1 MKNYQEIYEK
11 IENPLND
18 DEVVRKLI
26 EGYSDEL
33 GTKKYYKKLT
43 EVYHDQKKYT
53 GINVKDKDKFVSE
66 IFNEWKKDIT
76 RNISDEDIKSYNN
89 QNFARLRECIK
100 DIPDIKDFK
109 ENLKVFN
116 RLNKLDKLDKDSKK
130 TELTKIY
137 KDYAAFFPEGTW
149 TYITYNN
156 INPSKYK
163 NFIVDHRLYLNTENI
178 DTYKVMELFRNKCKE
193 RELNYLFK
201 FAEKG
206 DRDDTIVIYSD
217 DRKLSKYLEILEEI
231 KKEEPEIV
239 KRAQT
244 PPMLTGKIDG
254 WIGYGSEPPLDE
266 NGKNTNSFNNVR
278 SGIIQNAIS
287 KETIKWIRENKEL
300 RKEDLGLNEY
310 LTKQIYDDIKDKY
323 RMYKT
328 VHEDQFQEKLLKRLE
343 KEIEK
348 NKSELLEGKFDKIK
362 EFNID
367 GINIEVDSQ
376 MIQRAF
382 RPFSKKIL
390 KKDPSF
396 LGKVRDAIKEE
407 GLANGIDPEKFCF
420 DIDKRDKLFNE
431 DKTNEI
437 LETIDPEFLNKKIKF
452 VGFVKGHD
460 EIEYERYIRAVVKE
474 LPKDKNIIM
483 KDGRQLTPKQFI
495 ENEIPKLEQ
504 KYNINIKKLLE
515 ENIVIE
521 KEEKINKN
529 KNSIEQRF
537 TTPDN
542 SKNEQYNVDIL
553 KNINKDVLNK
563 KVQIDGGKEI
573 TYKEYLEKYVMPKM
587 PKEEK
592 IKLKNGIEMPTKQY
606 IEEVLLQ
613 EKSKY
618 GLNVDSMLADTIMDY
633 AKKENEKNKNNI
645 EQRFTTPDNSK
656 NEQYNVDILK
666 NINKDVLNKKVQIDG
681 GKEITYK
688 EYLEK
693 YVMPKM
699 PKEEKIKLKNGIEM
713 PTKQYIEEVLL
724 QEKSKYGLN
733 VDSMLADTIM
743 DYAKKENEKIKSIN
757 TNNIRNNVNGMDF
770 KDNVIEE
777 ARISYDSFKDNT
789 DKEQVEKQKIQKVLL
804 ETEKTN
810 LPMKIGFFEKIKQSF
825 KKIKEIAHKVKEW
838 IDKKK
843 DSFFREN
850 TKLVDIDLEDLE
862 KSEKS
867 ETKDNSNKV
876 EEKETQDSMN
886 YKKITNSEILE
897 NEAVKEKIEEYMKN
911 LNNKVENSNS
921 SKKKEK
927 DLEI

>member
-1 MKNYQEIYEK
+1 MKNYKEIYEK

-33 GTKKYYKKLT
+33 RTKQYYNKLVQVNYKEKKYK
-43 EVYHDQKKYT
+43 V
-53 GINVKDKDKFVSE
+53 INMDDKDRLVSQ
-66 IFNEWKKDIT
+66 IFNEWKNDIT
-76 RNISDEDIKSYNN
+76 KNISDEDIKSYNN
-89 QNFARLRECIK
+89 QDFVRLRECIK
-100 DIPDIKDFK
+100 NIPDIKDFK
-109 ENLKVFN
+109 ENSKVFN
-116 RLNKLDKLDKDSKK
+116 RLTKLDKLDKDSKK
-130 TELTKIY
+130 TKLTDIY
-137 KDYAAFFPEGTW
+137 EDYAPFFHGSTW
-149 TYITYNN
+149 TYISHNS

-163 NFIVDHRLYLNTENI
+163 KIIVDHRLYLNTENI

-193 RELNYLFK
+193 RELDYHFK
-201 FAEKG
+201 FSDRG

-217 DRKLSKYLEILEEI
+217 DKKLSKYLEILEEI
-231 KKEEPEIV
+231 KKEEPEII

-254 WIGYGSEPPLDE
+254 WIGYGSEPSLDE
-266 NGKNTNSFNNVR
+266 NGKNTKSFNSSR

-287 KETIKWIRENKEL
+287 KETIKWLRENKEL
-300 RKEDLGLNEY
+300 TKEDLGLNEY
-310 LTKQIYDDIKDKY
+310 LTKQISDDIKDKY
-323 RMYKT
+323 NRMDKSVY
-328 VHEDQFQEKLLKRLE
+328 EPEFQEKLLKRLE

-367 GINIEVDSQ
+367 GLDIEVDSE

-396 LGKVRDAIKEE
+396 LEKVRNAIKEE
-407 GLANGIDPEKFCF
+407 GLANGIDSEKFCF
-420 DIDKRDKLFNE
+420 DIDKRDQLFNE

-437 LETIDPEFLNKKIKF
+437 LKTIDPEFLNKKIKF
-452 VGFVKGHD
+452 AGLAKGHD

-521 KEEKINKN
+521 K
-529 KNSIEQRF
+529 R
-537 TTPDN
+537 
-542 SKNEQYNVDIL
+542 
-553 KNINKDVLNK
+553 
-563 KVQIDGGKEI
+563 
-573 TYKEYLEKYVMPKM
+573 
-587 PKEEK
+587 KEEK
-592 IKLKNGIEMPTKQY
+592 T
-606 IEEVLLQ
+606 
-613 EKSKY
+613 
-618 GLNVDSMLADTIMDY
+618 NV
-633 AKKENEKNKNNI
+633 NKNNI

-656 NEQYNVDILK
+656 NEQYNADILK
-666 NINKDVLNKKVQIDG
+666 NINKDVLNKKVQVG
-681 GKEITYK
+681 EGREITYK

-693 YVMPKM
+693 YVMHKM
-699 PKEEKIKLKNGIEM
+699 PKGEKIKLKNGIEI

-733 VDSMLADTIM
+733 IDSMLADTIK
-743 DYAKKENEKIKSIN
+743 DYAKKENEKTKSIN

-777 ARISYDSFKDNT
+777 ARISNDGFKDNT
-789 DKEQVEKQKIQKVLL
+789 DKEKVQKQRIQKVLL

-810 LPMKIGFFEKIKQSF
+810 LPMKIGFFEKIKQGF

-838 IDKKK
+838 VDKKK

-850 TKLVDIDLEDLE
+850 IKLVDIDLEELE
-862 KSEKS
+862 KSE
-867 ETKDNSNKV
+867 TNDNLNKP
-876 EEKETQDSMN
+876 EEKEIVEDKENKKVEKTIVEEEKERNNIINEEKEVQDNMN
-886 YKKITNSEILE
+886 YKKITNSEILQ

-911 LNNKVENSNS
+911 LNDKVKNSSNS
-921 SKKKEK
+921 QKHDK
-927 DLEI
+927 DLDR

>member
-33 GTKKYYKKLT
+33 GTEQYYKKLVQVNYK
-43 EVYHDQKKYT
+43 EKKYKD
-53 GINVKDKDKFVSE
+53 INMEDKDRLVSQ
-66 IFNEWKKDIT
+66 IFNDWKKDLT
-76 RNISDEDIKSYNN
+76 LNIKDDEIKKYNKD
-89 QNFARLRECIK
+89 FPYLREFLK
-100 DIPDIKDFK
+100 NTPYVKSAKEFFK
-109 ENLKVFN
+109 IQRKVDVDEQ
-116 RLNKLDKLDKDSKK
+116 LETIYSKY
-130 TELTKIY
+130 TPFSHGES
-137 KDYAAFFPEGTW
+137 W
-149 TYITYNN
+149 TYISHNS

-163 NFIVDHRLYLNTENI
+163 KFIVDHRLYLNTENI

-193 RELNYLFK
+193 RELDYHFK
-201 FAEKG
+201 FSDNG

-217 DRKLSKYLEILEEI
+217 DKKLSKYLEILEEI

-254 WIGYGSEPPLDE
+254 WIGYGSEPKLDE
-266 NGKNTNSFNNVR
+266 YGKNTNSFNSVR

-300 RKEDLGLNEY
+300 TKEDTGLNEY
-310 LTKQIYDDIKDKY
+310 LTKQIYDDIIKDKY
-323 RMYKT
+323 RMYKS
-328 VHEDQFQEKLLKRLE
+328 VYEPEFQEKILKKLE
-343 KEIEK
+343 NDIAK
-348 NKSELLEGKFDKIK
+348 NKSEILEGRFDGIK

-367 GINIEVDSQ
+367 DINIEVDSE

-407 GLANGIDPEKFCF
+407 GLANGIDSEKFCF

-437 LETIDPEFLNKKIKF
+437 LETIDPQFLNKKIKF
-452 VGFVKGHD
+452 AGFAKGHD

-515 ENIVIE
+515 ENIIIE
-521 KEEKINKN
+521 KEEVNKN
-529 KNSIEQRF
+529 RNANK
-537 TTPDN
+537 P
-542 SKNEQYNVDIL
+542 
-553 KNINKDVLNK
+553 KNINDNNKGLNTKVDNFNNKKETNDELFKNINPAVLNQ
-563 KVQIDGGKEI
+563 KVKIGAGKEI
-573 TYKEYLEKYVMPKM
+573 TYEEYLKKYVIFKIPKG
-587 PKEEK
+587 EK
-592 IKLKNGIEMPTKQY
+592 VKIKNGIEIPKKQY

-613 EKSKY
+613 EKENY
-618 GLNVDSMLADTIMDY
+618 GLDVDSMLEKTLEEYIREENDNKVINNTPNNIDLKRRANTETKIINDRF
-633 AKKENEKNKNNI
+633 KENTKEEPIEK
-645 EQRFTTPDNSK
+645 
-656 NEQYNVDILK
+656 
-666 NINKDVLNKKVQIDG
+666 KKV
-681 GKEITYK
+681 
-688 EYLEK
+688 
-693 YVMPKM
+693 
-699 PKEEKIKLKNGIEM
+699 
-713 PTKQYIEEVLL
+713 
-724 QEKSKYGLN
+724 S
-733 VDSMLADTIM
+733 
-743 DYAKKENEKIKSIN
+743 
-757 TNNIRNNVNGMDF
+757 
-770 KDNVIEE
+770 
-777 ARISYDSFKDNT
+777 
-789 DKEQVEKQKIQKVLL
+789 KVLL

-810 LPMKIGFFEKIKQSF
+810 LPMKIGFFEKIKQGF

-838 IDKKK
+838 VDKKK

-850 TKLVDIDLEDLE
+850 IKLVDIDLEELE
-862 KSEKS
+862 KSE
-867 ETKDNSNKV
+867 TNDNLNKP
-876 EEKETQDSMN
+876 EEKEIVEDKENKKVEKTIVEEEKERNNIINEEKEVQDNMN
-886 YKKITNSEILE
+886 YKKITNSEILQ

-911 LNNKVENSNS
+911 LNDKVKNSSNS
-921 SKKKEK
+921 QKHDK
-927 DLEI
+927 DLDR

>member
-33 GTKKYYKKLT
+33 GTEQYYKKLVQVNYK
-43 EVYHDQKKYT
+43 EKKYKD
-53 GINVKDKDKFVSE
+53 INMEDKDRLVSQ
-66 IFNEWKKDIT
+66 IFNDWKKDLT
-76 RNISDEDIKSYNN
+76 LNIKDDEIKKYNKD
-89 QNFARLRECIK
+89 FPYLREFLK
-100 DIPDIKDFK
+100 NTPYVKSAKEFFK
-109 ENLKVFN
+109 IQRKVDVDEQ
-116 RLNKLDKLDKDSKK
+116 LETIYSKY
-130 TELTKIY
+130 TPFSHGES
-137 KDYAAFFPEGTW
+137 W
-149 TYITYNN
+149 TYISHNS

-163 NFIVDHRLYLNTENI
+163 KFIVDHRLYLNTENI

-193 RELNYLFK
+193 RELDYHFK
-201 FAEKG
+201 FSDNG

-217 DRKLSKYLEILEEI
+217 DKKLSKYLEILEEI

-254 WIGYGSEPPLDE
+254 WIGYGSEPKLDE
-266 NGKNTNSFNNVR
+266 DGKNTNSFNSVR

-300 RKEDLGLNEY
+300 TKEDTGLNEY
-310 LTKQIYDDIKDKY
+310 LTKQIYDDIIKDKY
-323 RMYKT
+323 RMYKS
-328 VHEDQFQEKLLKRLE
+328 VYEPEFQEKILKKLE
-343 KEIEK
+343 NDIAK
-348 NKSELLEGKFDKIK
+348 NKSEILEGRFDGIK

-367 GINIEVDSQ
+367 DINIEVDSE

-407 GLANGIDPEKFCF
+407 GLANGIDSEKFCF

-437 LETIDPEFLNKKIKF
+437 LETIDPQFLNKKIKF
-452 VGFVKGHD
+452 AGFAKGHD

-515 ENIVIE
+515 ENIIIE
-521 KEEKINKN
+521 KEEVNKN
-529 KNSIEQRF
+529 RNSDK
-537 TTPDN
+537 P
-542 SKNEQYNVDIL
+542 
-553 KNINKDVLNK
+553 KNINNNYKDTNTKLDNSNFNNK
-563 KVQIDGGKEI
+563 KETNDELFKNINPAVLSQKVKIGAGNEI
-573 TYKEYLEKYVMPKM
+573 TYEEYLKKYVIFKIPKG
-587 PKEEK
+587 EK
-592 IKLKNGIEMPTKQY
+592 VKLKNGIEIPKKQY

-613 EKSKY
+613 EKENY
-618 GLNVDSMLADTIMDY
+618 GLDVDSMLEKTLVEYIREENDNKVINNTPNNIDLKRRANTETKIINDRF
-633 AKKENEKNKNNI
+633 KENTKEEPIEK
-645 EQRFTTPDNSK
+645 
-656 NEQYNVDILK
+656 
-666 NINKDVLNKKVQIDG
+666 KKV
-681 GKEITYK
+681 
-688 EYLEK
+688 
-693 YVMPKM
+693 
-699 PKEEKIKLKNGIEM
+699 
-713 PTKQYIEEVLL
+713 
-724 QEKSKYGLN
+724 S
-733 VDSMLADTIM
+733 
-743 DYAKKENEKIKSIN
+743 
-757 TNNIRNNVNGMDF
+757 
-770 KDNVIEE
+770 
-777 ARISYDSFKDNT
+777 
-789 DKEQVEKQKIQKVLL
+789 KVLL

-810 LPMKIGFFEKIKQSF
+810 LPMKIGFFEKIKQGF

-838 IDKKK
+838 VDKKK

-850 TKLVDIDLEDLE
+850 IKLVDIDLEELE
-862 KSEKS
+862 KSE
-867 ETKDNSNKV
+867 TNDNLNKP
-876 EEKETQDSMN
+876 EEKEIVEDKENKKVEKTIVEEEKERNNIINEEKEVQDNMN
-886 YKKITNSEILE
+886 YKKITNSEILQ

-911 LNNKVENSNS
+911 LNDKVKNSSNS
-921 SKKKEK
+921 QKDDK
-927 DLEI
+927 DLDR

>member
-33 GTKKYYKKLT
+33 GTEQYYKKLVQVNYK
-43 EVYHDQKKYT
+43 EKKYKD
-53 GINVKDKDKFVSE
+53 INMEDKDRLVSQ
-66 IFNEWKKDIT
+66 IFNDWKKDLT
-76 RNISDEDIKSYNN
+76 LNIKDDEIKKYNKD
-89 QNFARLRECIK
+89 FPYLREFLK
-100 DIPDIKDFK
+100 NTPYVKSAKEFFK
-109 ENLKVFN
+109 IQRKVDVDEQ
-116 RLNKLDKLDKDSKK
+116 LETIYSKY
-130 TELTKIY
+130 TPFSHGES
-137 KDYAAFFPEGTW
+137 W
-149 TYITYNN
+149 TYISHNS

-163 NFIVDHRLYLNTENI
+163 KFIVDHRLYLNTENI

-193 RELNYLFK
+193 RELDYHFK
-201 FAEKG
+201 FSDNG

-217 DRKLSKYLEILEEI
+217 DKKLSKYLEILEEI

-254 WIGYGSEPPLDE
+254 WIGYGSEPKLDE
-266 NGKNTNSFNNVR
+266 DGKNTNSFNSVR

-300 RKEDLGLNEY
+300 TKEDTGLNEY
-310 LTKQIYDDIKDKY
+310 LTKQIYDDIIKDKY
-323 RMYKT
+323 RMYKS
-328 VHEDQFQEKLLKRLE
+328 VYEPEFQEKILKKLE
-343 KEIEK
+343 NDIAK
-348 NKSELLEGKFDKIK
+348 NKSEILEGRFDGIK

-367 GINIEVDSQ
+367 DINIEVDSE

-407 GLANGIDPEKFCF
+407 GLANGIDSEKFCF

-437 LETIDPEFLNKKIKF
+437 LETIDPQFLNKKIKF
-452 VGFVKGHD
+452 AGFAKGHD

-515 ENIVIE
+515 ENIIIE
-521 KEEKINKN
+521 KEEVNKN
-529 KNSIEQRF
+529 RNANK
-537 TTPDN
+537 P
-542 SKNEQYNVDIL
+542 
-553 KNINKDVLNK
+553 KNINDNNKGLNTKVDNFNNKKETNDELFKNINPAVLNQ
-563 KVQIDGGKEI
+563 KVKIGAGKEI
-573 TYKEYLEKYVMPKM
+573 TYEEYLKKYVIFKIPKG
-587 PKEEK
+587 EK
-592 IKLKNGIEMPTKQY
+592 VKIKNGIEIPKKQY

-613 EKSKY
+613 EKENY
-618 GLNVDSMLADTIMDY
+618 GLDVDSMLEKTLEEYIREENDNKVINNTPNNIDLKRRANTETKIINDRF
-633 AKKENEKNKNNI
+633 KENTKEEPIEK
-645 EQRFTTPDNSK
+645 
-656 NEQYNVDILK
+656 
-666 NINKDVLNKKVQIDG
+666 KKV
-681 GKEITYK
+681 
-688 EYLEK
+688 
-693 YVMPKM
+693 
-699 PKEEKIKLKNGIEM
+699 
-713 PTKQYIEEVLL
+713 
-724 QEKSKYGLN
+724 S
-733 VDSMLADTIM
+733 
-743 DYAKKENEKIKSIN
+743 
-757 TNNIRNNVNGMDF
+757 
-770 KDNVIEE
+770 
-777 ARISYDSFKDNT
+777 
-789 DKEQVEKQKIQKVLL
+789 KVLL

-810 LPMKIGFFEKIKQSF
+810 LPMKIGFFEKIKQGF

-838 IDKKK
+838 VDKKK

-850 TKLVDIDLEDLE
+850 IKLVDIDLEELE
-862 KSEKS
+862 KSE
-867 ETKDNSNKV
+867 TNDNLNKP
-876 EEKETQDSMN
+876 EEKEIVEDKENKKVEKTIVEEEKERNNIINEEKEVQDNMN
-886 YKKITNSEILE
+886 YKKITNSEILQ

-911 LNNKVENSNS
+911 LNDKVINSNNTQ
-921 SKKKEK
+921 KHDK
-927 DLEI
+927 DLDR

>member
-1 MKNYQEIYEK
+1 MKNYHEMYEK

-33 GTKKYYKKLT
+33 RTKQYYNKLVQVNYKEKKYK
-43 EVYHDQKKYT
+43 
-53 GINVKDKDKFVSE
+53 GINMDDKDRLVSQ
-66 IFNEWKKDIT
+66 IFNEWKNDIT
-76 RNISDEDIKSYNN
+76 KNISDEDIKSYNN
-89 QNFARLRECIK
+89 QDFVRLRECIK
-100 DIPDIKDFK
+100 NIPDIKDFK
-109 ENLKVFN
+109 ENSKVFN
-116 RLNKLDKLDKDSKK
+116 RLTKLDKLDKDSKK
-130 TELTKIY
+130 TKLTDIY
-137 KDYAAFFPEGTW
+137 EDYAPFFHGSTW
-149 TYITYNN
+149 TYISHNS

-163 NFIVDHRLYLNTENI
+163 KIIVDHRLYLNTENI

-193 RELNYLFK
+193 RELDYHFK
-201 FAEKG
+201 FSDRG

-217 DRKLSKYLEILEEI
+217 DKKLSKYLEILEEI

-254 WIGYGSEPPLDE
+254 WIGYGSEPKLDE
-266 NGKNTNSFNNVR
+266 DGKNTNSFNSVR

-300 RKEDLGLNEY
+300 TKEDTGLNEY

-323 RMYKT
+323 NRMDKSVY
-328 VHEDQFQEKLLKRLE
+328 EPEFQEKLLKRLE

-367 GINIEVDSQ
+367 GLDIEVDSE

-407 GLANGIDPEKFCF
+407 GLANGIDSEKFCF

-437 LETIDPEFLNKKIKF
+437 LETIDPQFLNKKIKF
-452 VGFVKGHD
+452 AGFAKGHD

-521 KEEKINKN
+521 K
-529 KNSIEQRF
+529 R
-537 TTPDN
+537 
-542 SKNEQYNVDIL
+542 
-553 KNINKDVLNK
+553 
-563 KVQIDGGKEI
+563 
-573 TYKEYLEKYVMPKM
+573 
-587 PKEEK
+587 KEEK
-592 IKLKNGIEMPTKQY
+592 T
-606 IEEVLLQ
+606 
-613 EKSKY
+613 
-618 GLNVDSMLADTIMDY
+618 NV
-633 AKKENEKNKNNI
+633 NKNNI

-656 NEQYNVDILK
+656 NEQYNADILK
-666 NINKDVLNKKVQIDG
+666 NINKDVLNKKVQVG
-681 GKEITYK
+681 EGREITYK

-693 YVMPKM
+693 YVMHKM
-699 PKEEKIKLKNGIEM
+699 PKGEKIKLKNGIEI

-733 VDSMLADTIM
+733 IDSMLADTIK
-743 DYAKKENEKIKSIN
+743 DYAKKENEKTKSIN

-777 ARISYDSFKDNT
+777 ARISNDGFKDNT
-789 DKEQVEKQKIQKVLL
+789 DKEKVQKQRIQKVLL

-810 LPMKIGFFEKIKQSF
+810 LPMKIGFFEKIKQGF

-838 IDKKK
+838 VDKKK

-850 TKLVDIDLEDLE
+850 IKLVDIDLEELE
-862 KSEKS
+862 KSE
-867 ETKDNSNKV
+867 TNDNLNKP
-876 EEKETQDSMN
+876 EEKEIVEDKENKKVEKTIVEEEKERNNIINEEKEVQDNMN
-886 YKKITNSEILE
+886 YKKITNSEILQ

-911 LNNKVENSNS
+911 LNDKVKNSSNS
-921 SKKKEK
+921 QKHDK
-927 DLEI
+927 DLDR

>member
-33 GTKKYYKKLT
+33 GTEQYYKKLVQVNYK
-43 EVYHDQKKYT
+43 EKKYKD
-53 GINVKDKDKFVSE
+53 INMEDKDRLVSQ
-66 IFNEWKKDIT
+66 IFNDWKKDLT
-76 RNISDEDIKSYNN
+76 LNIKDDEIKKYNKD
-89 QNFARLRECIK
+89 FPYLREFLK
-100 DIPDIKDFK
+100 NTPYVKSAKEFFK
-109 ENLKVFN
+109 IQRKVDVDEQ
-116 RLNKLDKLDKDSKK
+116 LETIYSKY
-130 TELTKIY
+130 TPFSHGES
-137 KDYAAFFPEGTW
+137 W
-149 TYITYNN
+149 TYISHNS

-163 NFIVDHRLYLNTENI
+163 KFIVDHRLYLNTENI

-193 RELNYLFK
+193 RELDYHFK
-201 FAEKG
+201 FSDNG

-217 DRKLSKYLEILEEI
+217 DKKLSKYLEILEEI

-254 WIGYGSEPPLDE
+254 WIGYGSEPKLDE
-266 NGKNTNSFNNVR
+266 DGKNTNSFNSVR

-300 RKEDLGLNEY
+300 TKEDTGLNEY
-310 LTKQIYDDIKDKY
+310 LTKQIYDDIIKDKY
-323 RMYKT
+323 RMYKS
-328 VHEDQFQEKLLKRLE
+328 VYEPEFQEKILKKLE
-343 KEIEK
+343 NDIAK
-348 NKSELLEGKFDKIK
+348 NKSEILEGRFDGIK

-367 GINIEVDSQ
+367 DINIEVDSE

-407 GLANGIDPEKFCF
+407 GLANGIDSEKFCF

-437 LETIDPEFLNKKIKF
+437 LETIDPQFLNKKIKF
-452 VGFVKGHD
+452 AGFAKGHD

-515 ENIVIE
+515 ENIIIE
-521 KEEKINKN
+521 KEEVNKN
-529 KNSIEQRF
+529 RNANK
-537 TTPDN
+537 
-542 SKNEQYNVDIL
+542 L
-553 KNINKDVLNK
+553 KNINDNNKGLNTKVDNFNNKKETNDELFKNINPAVLNQ
-563 KVQIDGGKEI
+563 KVKIGAGKEI
-573 TYKEYLEKYVMPKM
+573 TYEEYLKKYVIFKIPKG
-587 PKEEK
+587 EK
-592 IKLKNGIEMPTKQY
+592 VKIKNGIEIPKKQY

-613 EKSKY
+613 EKENY
-618 GLNVDSMLADTIMDY
+618 GLDVDSMLEKTLEEYIREENDNKVINNTPNNIDLKRRANTETKIINDRF
-633 AKKENEKNKNNI
+633 KENTKEEPIEK
-645 EQRFTTPDNSK
+645 
-656 NEQYNVDILK
+656 
-666 NINKDVLNKKVQIDG
+666 KKV
-681 GKEITYK
+681 
-688 EYLEK
+688 
-693 YVMPKM
+693 
-699 PKEEKIKLKNGIEM
+699 
-713 PTKQYIEEVLL
+713 
-724 QEKSKYGLN
+724 S
-733 VDSMLADTIM
+733 
-743 DYAKKENEKIKSIN
+743 
-757 TNNIRNNVNGMDF
+757 
-770 KDNVIEE
+770 
-777 ARISYDSFKDNT
+777 
-789 DKEQVEKQKIQKVLL
+789 KVLL

-810 LPMKIGFFEKIKQSF
+810 LPMKIGFFEKIKQGF

-838 IDKKK
+838 VDKKK

-850 TKLVDIDLEDLE
+850 IKLVDIDLEELE
-862 KSEKS
+862 KSE
-867 ETKDNSNKV
+867 TNDNLNKP
-876 EEKETQDSMN
+876 EEKEIVEDKENKKVEKTIVEEEKERNNIINEEKEVQDNMN
-886 YKKITNSEILE
+886 YKKITNSEILQ

-911 LNNKVENSNS
+911 LNDKVKNSSNS
-921 SKKKEK
+921 QKHDK
-927 DLEI
+927 DLDR

>member
-1 MKNYQEIYEK
+1 MKNYQEIYKK

-43 EVYHDQKKYT
+43 EVYHDQKKYI

-130 TELTKIY
+130 TELTDIY
-137 KDYAAFFPEGTW
+137 QDYAAFFPGDTW

-163 NFIVDHRLYLNTENI
+163 KFIVDHRLYLNTETI
-178 DTYKVMELFRNKCKE
+178 DTYKVMELFRDKCKE

-201 FAEKG
+201 YAEKG

-217 DRKLSKYLEILEEI
+217 DRKLSDYIEILEEI

-239 KRAQT
+239 KRAKT

-266 NGKNTNSFNNVR
+266 DGKNTNSFNNVR

-300 RKEDLGLNEY
+300 TKKESEFNKY
-310 LTKQIYDDIKDKY
+310 LTKQIYNDIKDKHIY
-323 RMYKT
+323 YKPIR
-328 VHEDQFQEKLLKRLE
+328 EAQFQEKLLKRLE

-367 GINIEVDSQ
+367 GLDIEVDSE

-407 GLANGIDPEKFCF
+407 GLANGIDSEKFCF

-437 LETIDPEFLNKKIKF
+437 LKTIDPEFLNKKIKF
-452 VGFVKGHD
+452 AGLAKGYD
-460 EIEYERYIRAVVKE
+460 ELEYERYIRAVVRE

-483 KDGRQLTPKQFI
+483 KDGRQLTPKEFI

-504 KYNINIKKLLE
+504 KYNTNIKKLLE

-521 KEEKINKN
+521 KGKEEKTNVNKN
-529 KNSIEQRF
+529 NIEQKS
-537 TTPDN
+537 TPDN
-542 SKNEQYNVDIL
+542 SKNEQYNEDIL

-563 KVQIDGGKEI
+563 KVQVSEGKEI

-587 PKEEK
+587 PKGEK
-592 IKLKNGIEMPTKQY
+592 IKLKNGIEIPIKQY

-618 GLNVDSMLADTIMDY
+618 GLNVDSMLADTIM
-633 AKKENEKNKNNI
+633 
-645 EQRFTTPDNSK
+645 Q
-656 NEQYNVDILK
+656 
-666 NINKDVLNKKVQIDG
+666 
-681 GKEITYK
+681 
-688 EYLEK
+688 
-693 YVMPKM
+693 
-699 PKEEKIKLKNGIEM
+699 
-713 PTKQYIEEVLL
+713 
-724 QEKSKYGLN
+724 
-733 VDSMLADTIM
+733 
-743 DYAKKENEKIKSIN
+743 
-757 TNNIRNNVNGMDF
+757 
-770 KDNVIEE
+770 
-777 ARISYDSFKDNT
+777 
-789 DKEQVEKQKIQKVLL
+789 
-804 ETEKTN
+804 
-810 LPMKIGFFEKIKQSF
+810 
-825 KKIKEIAHKVKEW
+825 
-838 IDKKK
+838 KKK
-843 DSFFREN
+843 MK
-850 TKLVDIDLEDLE
+850 KLR
-862 KSEKS
+862 
-867 ETKDNSNKV
+867 
-876 EEKETQDSMN
+876 
-886 YKKITNSEILE
+886 
-897 NEAVKEKIEEYMKN
+897 A
-911 LNNKVENSNS
+911 
-921 SKKKEK
+921 
-927 DLEI
+927 

>member
-26 EGYSDEL
+26 ESYSDEL
-33 GTKKYYKKLT
+33 GTKSYYNKLVQVNYK
-43 EVYHDQKKYT
+43 EKKYKE
-53 GINVKDKDKFVSE
+53 INMEDKDRLVSQ
-66 IFNEWKKDIT
+66 IFNDWKKDLT
-76 RNISDEDIKSYNN
+76 LNIKDDEIKKYNKE
-89 QNFARLRECIK
+89 FPPLREFLK
-100 DIPDIKDFK
+100 NIPYVKSAKEFFK
-109 ENLKVFN
+109 INGKVDADEQ
-116 RLNKLDKLDKDSKK
+116 LETIYSKY
-130 TELTKIY
+130 TP
-137 KDYAAFFPEGTW
+137 FFHGESW
-149 TYITYNN
+149 TYISHNS

-163 NFIVDHRLYLNTENI
+163 KFIVDHRLYLNTENI

-193 RELNYLFK
+193 RELDYHFK
-201 FAEKG
+201 FSDRG

-217 DRKLSKYLEILEEI
+217 DKKLSKYLEILEEI
-231 KKEEPEIV
+231 KKEEPEII

-254 WIGYGSEPPLDE
+254 WIGYGSKPSLDE
-266 NGKNTNSFNNVR
+266 NGKNTKSFNSSR

-300 RKEDLGLNEY
+300 TKEDSGLNEY
-310 LTKQIYDDIKDKY
+310 LTKQISDDIKDKY
-323 RMYKT
+323 RMYKS
-328 VHEDQFQEKLLKRLE
+328 VYEPEFQEKLLKKLE

-348 NKSELLEGKFDKIK
+348 NRSELLEGKFDKIK

-367 GINIEVDSQ
+367 DINIEVDSE
-376 MIQRAF
+376 MIQKAF

-396 LGKVRDAIKEE
+396 LEKVRDGIKEE

-437 LETIDPEFLNKKIKF
+437 LETIDTEFLNKKIKF
-452 VGFVKGHD
+452 AGLAEGYN

-483 KDGRQLTPKQFI
+483 KDGRKLIPKEFI

-504 KYNINIKKLLE
+504 KYNININKLLE
-515 ENIVIE
+515 ENIIIE
-521 KEEKINKN
+521 KEEKTNKN
-529 KNSIEQRF
+529 KNNIEQKS
-537 TTPDN
+537 TPYYN
-542 SKNEQYNVDIL
+542 SKNEEYNKDIL
-553 KNINKDVLNK
+553 KNINKDILNK
-563 KVQIDGGKEI
+563 KIQIGEGKEI

-592 IKLKNGIEMPTKQY
+592 IKLKNGMEIPTKQY

-618 GLNVDSMLADTIMDY
+618 GLNVDSMLADTIKDY
-633 AKKENEKNKNNI
+633 EKTENEKN
-645 EQRFTTPDNSK
+645 
-656 NEQYNVDILK
+656 
-666 NINKDVLNKKVQIDG
+666 
-681 GKEITYK
+681 
-688 EYLEK
+688 
-693 YVMPKM
+693 
-699 PKEEKIKLKNGIEM
+699 
-713 PTKQYIEEVLL
+713 
-724 QEKSKYGLN
+724 
-733 VDSMLADTIM
+733 
-743 DYAKKENEKIKSIN
+743 KSIN

-777 ARISYDSFKDNT
+777 AKISNDGFKDNT
-789 DKEQVEKQKIQKVLL
+789 DKEKIQKVLL

-850 TKLVDIDLEDLE
+850 IKLVDIDLKEL
-862 KSEKS
+862 EKS
-867 ETKDNSNKV
+867 ETKDNSNKA
-876 EEKETQDSMN
+876 EEKEIIENKDNTKVEKNIVEEEKAKSNVINEDKEIQNNIWDQ
-886 YKKITNSEILE
+886 KITNSEILE

-911 LNNKVENSNS
+911 LNNKVENSNR
-921 SKKKEK
+921 SKKKDK

>member
-1 MKNYQEIYEK
+1 MKNYQEIYKK

-43 EVYHDQKKYT
+43 EVYHDQKKYI

-116 RLNKLDKLDKDSKK
+116 RLKKLDKLDKDSKK
-130 TELTKIY
+130 TELTDIY
-137 KDYAAFFPEGTW
+137 QDYAAFFPGDTW

-163 NFIVDHRLYLNTENI
+163 KFIVDHRLYLNTETI
-178 DTYKVMELFRNKCKE
+178 DTYKVMELFRDKCKE

-201 FAEKG
+201 YAEKG

-217 DRKLSKYLEILEEI
+217 DRKLSDYIEILEEI

-239 KRAQT
+239 KRAKT

-266 NGKNTNSFNNVR
+266 DGKNTNSFNNVR

-300 RKEDLGLNEY
+300 TKKESEFNKY
-310 LTKQIYDDIKDKY
+310 LTKQIYNDIKDKHIY
-323 RMYKT
+323 YKPIR
-328 VHEDQFQEKLLKRLE
+328 EAQFQEKLLKRLE

-367 GINIEVDSQ
+367 GLDIEVDSE

-396 LGKVRDAIKEE
+396 LEKVRAGIKEE
-407 GLANGIDPEKFCF
+407 GLANGIDSEKFCF
-420 DIDKRDKLFNE
+420 DIDKRDQLFNE

-437 LETIDPEFLNKKIKF
+437 LKTIDPEFLNKKIKF
-452 VGFVKGHD
+452 AGFLKGYD
-460 EIEYERYIRAVVKE
+460 EIEYERYIRAVVIE

-483 KDGRQLTPKQFI
+483 KDGRQLTPKEFI

-515 ENIVIE
+515 ENIIIE
-521 KEEKINKN
+521 KEEVNKN
-529 KNSIEQRF
+529 RNANK
-537 TTPDN
+537 P
-542 SKNEQYNVDIL
+542 
-553 KNINKDVLNK
+553 KNINNNYKYTNTKLDNSNFNNK
-563 KVQIDGGKEI
+563 KEINGELFENINPAVLSQKVKLGAGKEI
-573 TYKEYLEKYVMPKM
+573 TYEEYLKKYVIFKIPKG
-587 PKEEK
+587 EK
-592 IKLKNGIEMPTKQY
+592 VKLKNGIEIPKKQY
-606 IEEVLLQ
+606 IEEVLLK
-613 EKSKY
+613 EKENY
-618 GLNVDSMLADTIMDY
+618 GLDVDSMLEKTLEEYIREENNNKVINNTQNNIDLKRRENTETKIINDRF
-633 AKKENEKNKNNI
+633 KENTKEETIEK
-645 EQRFTTPDNSK
+645 
-656 NEQYNVDILK
+656 
-666 NINKDVLNKKVQIDG
+666 KKV
-681 GKEITYK
+681 
-688 EYLEK
+688 
-693 YVMPKM
+693 
-699 PKEEKIKLKNGIEM
+699 
-713 PTKQYIEEVLL
+713 
-724 QEKSKYGLN
+724 S
-733 VDSMLADTIM
+733 
-743 DYAKKENEKIKSIN
+743 
-757 TNNIRNNVNGMDF
+757 
-770 KDNVIEE
+770 
-777 ARISYDSFKDNT
+777 
-789 DKEQVEKQKIQKVLL
+789 KVLL

-850 TKLVDIDLEDLE
+850 IKLVDIDLEEL
-862 KSEKS
+862 EKS
-867 ETKDNSNKV
+867 ETKDNSNKA
-876 EEKETQDSMN
+876 EEKEIIENKDNTKVEKNIVEEEKAKSNVINEEKEIQNNIWDQ
-886 YKKITNSEILE
+886 KITNSEILE
-897 NEAVKEKIEEYMKN
+897 NEAVKEKIEEYMNN
-911 LNNKVENSNS
+911 LNNKVENSNR
-921 SKKKEK
+921 SKKKDK

>member
-1 MKNYQEIYEK
+1 MKNYQEMYEK

-18 DEVVRKLI
+18 DEVIRKLI

-33 GTKKYYKKLT
+33 GTKQYYKKLT
-43 EVYHDQKKYT
+43 EVYNDQKKYT
-53 GINVKDKDKFVSE
+53 EINVKDKDKFVSE
-66 IFNEWKKDIT
+66 LFNEWKNDIT
-76 RNISDEDIKSYNN
+76 LNISDDEIKKYDKDFSN
-89 QNFARLRECIK
+89 LREFLK
-100 DIPDIKDFK
+100 NIPYVKSSYGRNVREFFELNGK
-109 ENLKVFN
+109 EN
-116 RLNKLDKLDKDSKK
+116 RDKQLETVYSKH
-130 TELTKIY
+130 TP
-137 KDYAAFFPEGTW
+137 FSQGRSW

-163 NFIVDHRLYLNTENI
+163 KFIVDHRLYLNTENI

-193 RELNYLFK
+193 RELEYLFK
-201 FAEKG
+201 YAEKG

-217 DRKLSKYLEILEEI
+217 DRKLSDYMEILEEI

-254 WIGYGSEPPLDE
+254 WIGYGSEPQLDE
-266 NGKNTNSFNNVR
+266 DGKNTNSFNNLR

-300 RKEDLGLNEY
+300 TKKDLGLNEY
-310 LTKQIYDDIKDKY
+310 LTKQIFDDIKDKY
-323 RMYKT
+323 RMYKS
-328 VHEDQFQEKLLKRLE
+328 VYEPKFQEKLLKKLE
-343 KEIEK
+343 NEIEK

-367 GINIEVDSQ
+367 DINIEVDSE

-382 RPFSKKIL
+382 RPLSKKIL
-390 KKDPSF
+390 KTDSSF
-396 LGKVRDAIKEE
+396 LEKVRAGIKEE
-407 GLANGIDPEKFCF
+407 GLANGIDSEKFCF

-437 LETIDPEFLNKKIKF
+437 LKTIDPQFLNKKIKF
-452 VGFVKGHD
+452 AGFAKGHD

-529 KNSIEQRF
+529 KNNIEQRS

-553 KNINKDVLNK
+553 KNINKDILNK
-563 KVQIDGGKEI
+563 KMQIGEGKEI
-573 TYKEYLEKYVMPKM
+573 TYKEYLEKYVMHKM
-587 PKEEK
+587 PKGEK
-592 IKLKNGIEMPTKQY
+592 IKLKNGIEIPTKQY

-618 GLNVDSMLADTIMDY
+618 GLDVESMLADTIKDY
-633 AKKENEKNKNNI
+633 TKE
-645 EQRFTTPDNSK
+645 
-656 NEQYNVDILK
+656 
-666 NINKDVLNKKVQIDG
+666 
-681 GKEITYK
+681 
-688 EYLEK
+688 
-693 YVMPKM
+693 
-699 PKEEKIKLKNGIEM
+699 
-713 PTKQYIEEVLL
+713 
-724 QEKSKYGLN
+724 
-733 VDSMLADTIM
+733 DT
-743 DYAKKENEKIKSIN
+743 EKIKSIN
-757 TNNIRNNVNGMDF
+757 TNNIRNNVNSMDF
-770 KDNVIEE
+770 KDNAIEE
-777 ARISYDSFKDNT
+777 ARISYDSFKDNI
-789 DKEQVEKQKIQKVLL
+789 DKEQVQKQKIQKVLL

-810 LPMKIGFFEKIKQSF
+810 LPMKIGFFEKIKQTF

-850 TKLVDIDLEDLE
+850 IKLVDIDLEKLE
-862 KSEKS
+862 NS
-867 ETKDNSNKV
+867 ETKDNLNKA
-876 EEKETQDSMN
+876 EEKENQNNMS
-886 YKKITNSEILE
+886 YQKITNSGILE

-911 LNNKVENSNS
+911 LNEKVENSNS
-921 SKKKEK
+921 SKKKDK

>member
-1 MKNYQEIYEK
+1 MKNYQEMYEK

-33 GTKKYYKKLT
+33 RTKQYYNKLVQVNYKEKKYK
-43 EVYHDQKKYT
+43 E
-53 GINVKDKDKFVSE
+53 INMEDKDRLVSQ
-66 IFNEWKKDIT
+66 IFNEWKNDIT
-76 RNISDEDIKSYNN
+76 KNISDEDIKSYNN
-89 QNFARLRECIK
+89 QDFVRLRECIK
-100 DIPDIKDFK
+100 NIPDIKDFK
-109 ENLKVFN
+109 ENSKVFN
-116 RLNKLDKLDKDSKK
+116 RLTKLDKLDKDSKK
-130 TELTKIY
+130 TKLTDIY
-137 KDYAAFFPEGTW
+137 EDYAPFFHGSTW
-149 TYITYNN
+149 TYISHNS

-163 NFIVDHRLYLNTENI
+163 KIIVDHRLYLNTENI

-193 RELNYLFK
+193 RELDYHFK
-201 FAEKG
+201 FSDRG

-217 DRKLSKYLEILEEI
+217 DKKLSKYLEILEEI
-231 KKEEPEIV
+231 KKEEPEII

-254 WIGYGSEPPLDE
+254 WIGYGSEPSLDE
-266 NGKNTNSFNNVR
+266 NGKNTKSFNSSR

-287 KETIKWIRENKEL
+287 KETIKWLRENKEL
-300 RKEDLGLNEY
+300 TKEDLELNEY
-310 LTKQIYDDIKDKY
+310 LTKQISDDIKDKY
-323 RMYKT
+323 NRMDKSVY
-328 VHEDQFQEKLLKRLE
+328 EPEFQEKLLKRLE

-382 RPFSKKIL
+382 RPLSKKIL

-396 LGKVRDAIKEE
+396 LEKVRDGIKEE
-407 GLANGIDPEKFCF
+407 GLANGIDSEKFCF

-437 LETIDPEFLNKKIKF
+437 LKTIDPQFLNKKIKF
-452 VGFVKGHD
+452 AGFAKGHD

-504 KYNINIKKLLE
+504 KYNININKLLE
-515 ENIVIE
+515 ENIIIE
-521 KEEKINKN
+521 KEKTKTNKN
-529 KNSIEQRF
+529 KNNIEQRY

-542 SKNEQYNVDIL
+542 SKNEEYNKDIL

-563 KVQIDGGKEI
+563 KVQVGEGREI
-573 TYKEYLEKYVMPKM
+573 TYKEYLEKYVMHKM
-587 PKEEK
+587 PKGEK
-592 IKLKNGIEMPTKQY
+592 IKLKNGIEIPTKQY

-618 GLNVDSMLADTIMDY
+618 GLNIDSMLADTIKDY
-633 AKKENEKNKNNI
+633 AKKENEK
-645 EQRFTTPDNSK
+645 T
-656 NEQYNVDILK
+656 
-666 NINKDVLNKKVQIDG
+666 
-681 GKEITYK
+681 
-688 EYLEK
+688 
-693 YVMPKM
+693 
-699 PKEEKIKLKNGIEM
+699 
-713 PTKQYIEEVLL
+713 
-724 QEKSKYGLN
+724 
-733 VDSMLADTIM
+733 
-743 DYAKKENEKIKSIN
+743 KSIN

-777 ARISYDSFKDNT
+777 ARISNDGFKDNT
-789 DKEQVEKQKIQKVLL
+789 DKEKVQKQRIQKVLL

-810 LPMKIGFFEKIKQSF
+810 LPMKIGFFEKIKQGF

-838 IDKKK
+838 VDKKK

-850 TKLVDIDLEDLE
+850 IKLVDIDLEELE
-862 KSEKS
+862 KSE
-867 ETKDNSNKV
+867 TNDNLNKP
-876 EEKETQDSMN
+876 EEKEIVEDKENKKVEKTIVEEEKERNNIINEEKEVQDNMN
-886 YKKITNSEILE
+886 YKKITNSEILQ
-897 NEAVKEKIEEYMKN
+897 NKAVKEKIEEYMKN
-911 LNNKVENSNS
+911 LNDKVKNSSNS
-921 SKKKEK
+921 QKDDK
-927 DLEI
+927 DLDR

>member
-33 GTKKYYKKLT
+33 GTEQYYKKLVQVNYK
-43 EVYHDQKKYT
+43 EKKYKD
-53 GINVKDKDKFVSE
+53 INMEDKDRLVSQ
-66 IFNEWKKDIT
+66 IFNDWKKDLT
-76 RNISDEDIKSYNN
+76 LNIKDDEIKKYNKE
-89 QNFARLRECIK
+89 FPPLREFLK
-100 DIPDIKDFK
+100 NIPYVKSAKEFFK
-109 ENLKVFN
+109 INGKVDADEQ
-116 RLNKLDKLDKDSKK
+116 LETIYSKY
-130 TELTKIY
+130 TPFSHGES
-137 KDYAAFFPEGTW
+137 W
-149 TYITYNN
+149 TYISHNS

-163 NFIVDHRLYLNTENI
+163 KFIVDHRLYLNTENI

-193 RELNYLFK
+193 RELDYHFK
-201 FAEKG
+201 FSENG

-217 DRKLSKYLEILEEI
+217 DKKLSKYLEILEEI
-231 KKEEPEIV
+231 KKEEPEII

-254 WIGYGSEPPLDE
+254 WIGYGSEPSLDE
-266 NGKNTNSFNNVR
+266 NGKHTNSFNSVR

-300 RKEDLGLNEY
+300 TKEDSGLDEY
-310 LTKQIYDDIKDKY
+310 LTKQIFDDIKDKDKY
-323 RMYKT
+323 RMDKSFD
-328 VHEDQFQEKLLKRLE
+328 EPEFQEKLLKRLE

-348 NKSELLEGKFDKIK
+348 NKSEILEGKFDGVK

-367 GINIEVDSQ
+367 DINIEVDSE

-396 LGKVRDAIKEE
+396 LEKVRDGIKEE

-420 DIDKRDKLFNE
+420 DIDKREKLFNE

-437 LETIDPEFLNKKIKF
+437 LETIDPDFLNKKIKF
-452 VGFVKGHD
+452 AGFLKGYD
-460 EIEYERYIRAVVKE
+460 EIEYERYIRAVVIE

-483 KDGRQLTPKQFI
+483 KDGRQLTPKEFI

-504 KYNINIKKLLE
+504 KYNININKLLE

-521 KEEKINKN
+521 KEEVNKN
-529 KNSIEQRF
+529 RNANK
-537 TTPDN
+537 P
-542 SKNEQYNVDIL
+542 
-553 KNINKDVLNK
+553 KNINNNYKYTNTKLDNSNFNNK
-563 KVQIDGGKEI
+563 KEINGKLFENINPAVLSQKVKIGSGKEI
-573 TYKEYLEKYVMPKM
+573 TYEEYLKKYVIFKIPKG
-587 PKEEK
+587 EK
-592 IKLKNGIEMPTKQY
+592 VKLKNGIEIPKKQY

-613 EKSKY
+613 EKENY
-618 GLNVDSMLADTIMDY
+618 GLDVDSMLEKTLEEYIREENDNKVINNTPNNIDLKRRANTETKIINDRF
-633 AKKENEKNKNNI
+633 KENTKEEPIEK
-645 EQRFTTPDNSK
+645 
-656 NEQYNVDILK
+656 
-666 NINKDVLNKKVQIDG
+666 KKV
-681 GKEITYK
+681 
-688 EYLEK
+688 
-693 YVMPKM
+693 
-699 PKEEKIKLKNGIEM
+699 
-713 PTKQYIEEVLL
+713 
-724 QEKSKYGLN
+724 S
-733 VDSMLADTIM
+733 
-743 DYAKKENEKIKSIN
+743 
-757 TNNIRNNVNGMDF
+757 
-770 KDNVIEE
+770 
-777 ARISYDSFKDNT
+777 
-789 DKEQVEKQKIQKVLL
+789 KVLL

-850 TKLVDIDLEDLE
+850 IKLMDIDLEEL
-862 KSEKS
+862 EKS
-867 ETKDNSNKV
+867 ETKDNSNKA
-876 EEKETQDSMN
+876 EEKEIIENKDNTKVEKNIVEEEKVKSNVINEEKEIQNNIWDQ
-886 YKKITNSEILE
+886 KITNSEILE

-911 LNNKVENSNS
+911 LNNKVENSNR
-921 SKKKEK
+921 SKKKDK

>member
-33 GTKKYYKKLT
+33 GTEQYK
-43 EVYHDQKKYT
+43 D
-53 GINVKDKDKFVSE
+53 INMEDKDRLVSQ
-66 IFNEWKKDIT
+66 IFNDWKKDLT
-76 RNISDEDIKSYNN
+76 LNIKDDEIKKYNKD
-89 QNFARLRECIK
+89 FPYLREFLK
-100 DIPDIKDFK
+100 NTPYVKSAKEFFK
-109 ENLKVFN
+109 IQRKVDVDEQ
-116 RLNKLDKLDKDSKK
+116 LETIYSKY
-130 TELTKIY
+130 TPFSHGES
-137 KDYAAFFPEGTW
+137 W
-149 TYITYNN
+149 TYISHNS

-163 NFIVDHRLYLNTENI
+163 KFIVDHRLYLNTENI

-193 RELNYLFK
+193 RELDYHFK
-201 FAEKG
+201 FSDNG

-217 DRKLSKYLEILEEI
+217 DKKLSKYLEILEEI

-254 WIGYGSEPPLDE
+254 WIGYGSEPKLDE
-266 NGKNTNSFNNVR
+266 DGKNTNSFNSVR

-300 RKEDLGLNEY
+300 TKEDTGLNEY
-310 LTKQIYDDIKDKY
+310 LTKQIYDDIIKDKY
-323 RMYKT
+323 RMYKS
-328 VHEDQFQEKLLKRLE
+328 VYEPEFQEKILKKLE
-343 KEIEK
+343 NDIAK
-348 NKSELLEGKFDKIK
+348 NKSEILEGRFDGIK

-367 GINIEVDSQ
+367 DINIEVDSE

-407 GLANGIDPEKFCF
+407 GLANGIDSEKFCF

-437 LETIDPEFLNKKIKF
+437 LETIDPQFLNKKIKF
-452 VGFVKGHD
+452 AGFAKGHD

-515 ENIVIE
+515 ENIIIE
-521 KEEKINKN
+521 KEEVNKN
-529 KNSIEQRF
+529 RNANK
-537 TTPDN
+537 P
-542 SKNEQYNVDIL
+542 
-553 KNINKDVLNK
+553 KNINDNNKGLNTKVDNFNNK
-563 KVQIDGGKEI
+563 KETNDELFKNINPAVLSQKVKIGAGNEI
-573 TYKEYLEKYVMPKM
+573 TYEEYLKKYVIFKIPKG
-587 PKEEK
+587 EK
-592 IKLKNGIEMPTKQY
+592 VKLKNGIEIPKKQY

-613 EKSKY
+613 EKENY
-618 GLNVDSMLADTIMDY
+618 GLDVDSMLEKTLVEYIREENDNKVINNTPNNIDLKRRANTETKIINDRF
-633 AKKENEKNKNNI
+633 KENTKEEPIEK
-645 EQRFTTPDNSK
+645 
-656 NEQYNVDILK
+656 
-666 NINKDVLNKKVQIDG
+666 KKV
-681 GKEITYK
+681 
-688 EYLEK
+688 
-693 YVMPKM
+693 
-699 PKEEKIKLKNGIEM
+699 
-713 PTKQYIEEVLL
+713 
-724 QEKSKYGLN
+724 S
-733 VDSMLADTIM
+733 
-743 DYAKKENEKIKSIN
+743 
-757 TNNIRNNVNGMDF
+757 
-770 KDNVIEE
+770 
-777 ARISYDSFKDNT
+777 
-789 DKEQVEKQKIQKVLL
+789 KVLL

-810 LPMKIGFFEKIKQSF
+810 LPMKIGFFEKIKQGF

-838 IDKKK
+838 VDKKK

-850 TKLVDIDLEDLE
+850 IKLVDIDLEDLE
-862 KSEKS
+862 KSE
-867 ETKDNSNKV
+867 TNDNLNKP
-876 EEKETQDSMN
+876 EEKEIVEDKENKKVEKTIVEEEKERNNIINEEKEVQDNMN
-886 YKKITNSEILE
+886 YKKITNSEILQ

-911 LNNKVENSNS
+911 LNDKVKNSSNS
-921 SKKKEK
+921 QKDDK
-927 DLEI
+927 DLDR

>member
-1 MKNYQEIYEK
+1 MKDYQEMYEK

-18 DEVVRKLI
+18 DEVIKKLI

-33 GTKKYYKKLT
+33 GTKQYYKKLT
-43 EVYHDQKKYT
+43 EVYNDQKKYT
-53 GINVKDKDKFVSE
+53 EINVKDKDKFVSE
-66 IFNEWKKDIT
+66 LFNEWKNDIT
-76 RNISDEDIKSYNN
+76 LNISDDEIKKYDKDFSN
-89 QNFARLRECIK
+89 LREFLK
-100 DIPDIKDFK
+100 NIPYVKSSYGRNAREFFELNGK
-109 ENLKVFN
+109 EN
-116 RLNKLDKLDKDSKK
+116 RDKQLETVYSKH
-130 TELTKIY
+130 TP
-137 KDYAAFFPEGTW
+137 FSQGRSW

-163 NFIVDHRLYLNTENI
+163 KFIVDHRLYLNTENI

-193 RELNYLFK
+193 RELEYLFK
-201 FAEKG
+201 YAEKG

-217 DRKLSKYLEILEEI
+217 DRKLSDYMEILEEI
-231 KKEEPEIV
+231 KKEEPEII

-254 WIGYGSEPPLDE
+254 WIGYGSEPSLDE
-266 NGKNTNSFNNVR
+266 NGKNTKSFNSSR

-287 KETIKWIRENKEL
+287 KETIKWLRENKEL
-300 RKEDLGLNEY
+300 TKEDLGLNEY
-310 LTKQIYDDIKDKY
+310 LTKQISDDIKDKY
-323 RMYKT
+323 NRMDKSVY
-328 VHEDQFQEKLLKRLE
+328 EPEFQEKLLKRLE

-367 GINIEVDSQ
+367 GLDIEVDSE

-396 LGKVRDAIKEE
+396 LEKVRNAIKEE
-407 GLANGIDPEKFCF
+407 GLANGIDSEKFCF
-420 DIDKRDKLFNE
+420 DIDKRDQLFNE

-437 LETIDPEFLNKKIKF
+437 LKTIDPEFLNKKIKF
-452 VGFVKGHD
+452 AGLAKGHD

-521 KEEKINKN
+521 K
-529 KNSIEQRF
+529 R
-537 TTPDN
+537 
-542 SKNEQYNVDIL
+542 
-553 KNINKDVLNK
+553 
-563 KVQIDGGKEI
+563 
-573 TYKEYLEKYVMPKM
+573 
-587 PKEEK
+587 KEEK
-592 IKLKNGIEMPTKQY
+592 T
-606 IEEVLLQ
+606 
-613 EKSKY
+613 
-618 GLNVDSMLADTIMDY
+618 NV
-633 AKKENEKNKNNI
+633 NKNNI

-656 NEQYNVDILK
+656 NEQYNADILK
-666 NINKDVLNKKVQIDG
+666 NINKDVLNKKVQVG
-681 GKEITYK
+681 EGREITYK

-693 YVMPKM
+693 YVMHKM
-699 PKEEKIKLKNGIEM
+699 PKGEKIKLKNGIEI

-733 VDSMLADTIM
+733 IDSMLADTIK
-743 DYAKKENEKIKSIN
+743 DYAKKENEKTKSIN

-777 ARISYDSFKDNT
+777 ARISNDGFKDNT
-789 DKEQVEKQKIQKVLL
+789 DKEKVQKQRIQKVLL

-810 LPMKIGFFEKIKQSF
+810 LPMKIGFFEKIKQGF

-838 IDKKK
+838 VDKKK

-850 TKLVDIDLEDLE
+850 IKLVDIDLEELE
-862 KSEKS
+862 KSE
-867 ETKDNSNKV
+867 TNDNLNKP
-876 EEKETQDSMN
+876 EEKEIVEDKENKKVEKTIVEEEKERNNIINEEKEVQDNMN
-886 YKKITNSEILE
+886 YKKITNSEILQ

-911 LNNKVENSNS
+911 LNDKVKNSSNS
-921 SKKKEK
+921 QKHDK
-927 DLEI
+927 DLDR

>member
-33 GTKKYYKKLT
+33 GTEQYYKKLVQVNYK
-43 EVYHDQKKYT
+43 EKKYKD
-53 GINVKDKDKFVSE
+53 INMEDKDRLVSQ
-66 IFNEWKKDIT
+66 IFNDWKKDLT
-76 RNISDEDIKSYNN
+76 LNIKDDEIKKYNKD
-89 QNFARLRECIK
+89 FPYLREFLK
-100 DIPDIKDFK
+100 NTPYVKSAKEFFK
-109 ENLKVFN
+109 IQRKVDVDEQ
-116 RLNKLDKLDKDSKK
+116 LETIYSKY
-130 TELTKIY
+130 TPFSHGES
-137 KDYAAFFPEGTW
+137 W
-149 TYITYNN
+149 TYISHNS

-163 NFIVDHRLYLNTENI
+163 KFIVDHRLYLNTENI

-193 RELNYLFK
+193 RELDYHFK
-201 FAEKG
+201 FSDNG

-217 DRKLSKYLEILEEI
+217 DKKLSKYLEILEEI

-254 WIGYGSEPPLDE
+254 WIGYGSEPKLDE
-266 NGKNTNSFNNVR
+266 DGKNTNSFNSVR

-300 RKEDLGLNEY
+300 TKEDTGLNEY
-310 LTKQIYDDIKDKY
+310 LTKQIYDDIIKDKY
-323 RMYKT
+323 RMYKS
-328 VHEDQFQEKLLKRLE
+328 VYEPEFQEKILKKLE
-343 KEIEK
+343 NDIAK
-348 NKSELLEGKFDKIK
+348 NKSEILEGRFDGIK

-367 GINIEVDSQ
+367 DINIEVDSE

-407 GLANGIDPEKFCF
+407 GLANGIDSEKFCF

-437 LETIDPEFLNKKIKF
+437 LETIDPQFLNKKIKF
-452 VGFVKGHD
+452 AGFAKGHD

-521 KEEKINKN
+521 K
-529 KNSIEQRF
+529 R
-537 TTPDN
+537 
-542 SKNEQYNVDIL
+542 
-553 KNINKDVLNK
+553 
-563 KVQIDGGKEI
+563 
-573 TYKEYLEKYVMPKM
+573 
-587 PKEEK
+587 KEEK
-592 IKLKNGIEMPTKQY
+592 T
-606 IEEVLLQ
+606 
-613 EKSKY
+613 
-618 GLNVDSMLADTIMDY
+618 NV
-633 AKKENEKNKNNI
+633 NKNNI

-656 NEQYNVDILK
+656 NEQYNADILK
-666 NINKDVLNKKVQIDG
+666 NINKDVLNKKVQVG
-681 GKEITYK
+681 EGREITYK

-693 YVMPKM
+693 YVMHKM
-699 PKEEKIKLKNGIEM
+699 PKGEKIKLKNGIEI

-733 VDSMLADTIM
+733 IDSMLADTIK
-743 DYAKKENEKIKSIN
+743 DYAKKENEKTKSIN

-777 ARISYDSFKDNT
+777 ARISNDGFKDNT
-789 DKEQVEKQKIQKVLL
+789 DKEKVQKQRIQKVLL

-810 LPMKIGFFEKIKQSF
+810 LPMKIGFFEKIKQGF

-838 IDKKK
+838 VDKKK

-850 TKLVDIDLEDLE
+850 IKLVDIDLEELE
-862 KSEKS
+862 KSE
-867 ETKDNSNKV
+867 TNDNLNKP
-876 EEKETQDSMN
+876 EEKEIVEDKENKKVEKTIVEEEKERNNIINEEKEVQDNMN
-886 YKKITNSEILE
+886 YKKITNSEILQ

-911 LNNKVENSNS
+911 LNDKVKNSSNS
-921 SKKKEK
+921 QKHDK
-927 DLEI
+927 DLDR

>member
-1 MKNYQEIYEK
+1 MKDYQEMYEK

-18 DEVVRKLI
+18 DEVIKKLI

-33 GTKKYYKKLT
+33 GTKQYYKKLT
-43 EVYHDQKKYT
+43 EVYNDQKKYT
-53 GINVKDKDKFVSE
+53 EINVKDKDKFVSE
-66 IFNEWKKDIT
+66 LFNEWKNDIT
-76 RNISDEDIKSYNN
+76 LNISDDEIKKYDKDFSN
-89 QNFARLRECIK
+89 LREFLK
-100 DIPDIKDFK
+100 NIPYVKSSYGRNAREFFELNGK
-109 ENLKVFN
+109 EN
-116 RLNKLDKLDKDSKK
+116 RDKQLETVYSKH
-130 TELTKIY
+130 TP
-137 KDYAAFFPEGTW
+137 FSQGRSW

-163 NFIVDHRLYLNTENI
+163 KFIVDHRLYLNTENI

-193 RELNYLFK
+193 RELEYLFK
-201 FAEKG
+201 YAEKG

-217 DRKLSKYLEILEEI
+217 DRKLSDYMEILEEI

-254 WIGYGSEPPLDE
+254 WIGYGSEPQLDE
-266 NGKNTNSFNNVR
+266 DGKNTNSFNNLR

-300 RKEDLGLNEY
+300 TKKDLGLNEY
-310 LTKQIYDDIKDKY
+310 LTKQIFDDIKDKY
-323 RMYKT
+323 RMYKS
-328 VHEDQFQEKLLKRLE
+328 VYEPKFQEKLLKKLE
-343 KEIEK
+343 NEIEK

-367 GINIEVDSQ
+367 DINIEVDSE

-382 RPFSKKIL
+382 RPLSKKIL
-390 KKDPSF
+390 KTDSSF
-396 LGKVRDAIKEE
+396 LEKVRAGIKEE
-407 GLANGIDPEKFCF
+407 GLANGIDSEKFCF

-437 LETIDPEFLNKKIKF
+437 LKTIDPQFLNKKIKF
-452 VGFVKGHD
+452 AGFAKGHD

-521 KEEKINKN
+521 KGKEEKTNVNKN
-529 KNSIEQRF
+529 NIEQKS
-537 TTPDN
+537 TPYYN
-542 SKNEQYNVDIL
+542 SKKEEYNEDIL

-563 KVQIDGGKEI
+563 KVQVGEGREI
-573 TYKEYLEKYVMPKM
+573 TYKEYLEKYVMHKM
-587 PKEEK
+587 PKGEK
-592 IKLKNGIEMPTKQY
+592 IKLKNGIEIPTKQY

-618 GLNVDSMLADTIMDY
+618 GLDVESMLADTIKDY
-633 AKKENEKNKNNI
+633 TKE
-645 EQRFTTPDNSK
+645 
-656 NEQYNVDILK
+656 
-666 NINKDVLNKKVQIDG
+666 
-681 GKEITYK
+681 
-688 EYLEK
+688 
-693 YVMPKM
+693 
-699 PKEEKIKLKNGIEM
+699 
-713 PTKQYIEEVLL
+713 
-724 QEKSKYGLN
+724 
-733 VDSMLADTIM
+733 DT
-743 DYAKKENEKIKSIN
+743 EKIKSIN
-757 TNNIRNNVNGMDF
+757 TNNIRNNVNSMDF
-770 KDNVIEE
+770 KDNAIEE

-789 DKEQVEKQKIQKVLL
+789 DKEQVQKQKIQKVLL

-810 LPMKIGFFEKIKQSF
+810 LPMKIGFFEKIKQTF

-850 TKLVDIDLEDLE
+850 IKLVDIDLEKLE
-862 KSEKS
+862 NS
-867 ETKDNSNKV
+867 ETKDNLNKA
-876 EEKETQDSMN
+876 EEKENQNNMS
-886 YKKITNSEILE
+886 YQKITNSGILE

-911 LNNKVENSNS
+911 LNEKVENSNS
-921 SKKKEK
+921 SKKKDK